1 MNKRIIISSL
11 NNIANL
17 LDNSG
22 LYKEASALT
31 KIMSRLAEDDTNFDP
46 RQKDFPLDTYR
57 AMGPARGDLSGYN
70 QNVTNNEP
78 KYDYTQ
84 DKNLYS
90 ILSDF
95 GKKYVA
101 ERDRENPIT
110 SYRELDAA
118 VYHAFESPAG
128 RANPRIGDMMFLNAF
143 EQSQNTFTQLNPD
156 VAELL
161 RGMFMIDRGID
172 NDKTFQSF
180 KGGVF
185 PALKKKMQER
195 PSTETIDLNTGNV
208 PFARKTTERSND
220 YHKLL
225 RRAKSLVKKI
235 AGEYWNKSGAQ
246 SSMDNLLR
254 YILNDSFVPD
264 EYQKEANSIME
275 EAQRLHDELKS
286 DVANMPKLDRDLPKF

>member
-1 MNKRIIISSL
+1 MNKRQIIASL
-11 NNIANL
+11 NNIANT
-17 LDNSG
+17 LDVSG
-22 LYKEASALT
+22 LHKEATSLT
-31 KIMSRLAEDDTNFDP
+31 NVMKRLAQEET
-46 RQKDFPLDTYR
+46 TEE
-57 AMGPARGDLSGYN
+57 A
-70 QNVTNNEP
+70 P

-128 RANPRIGDMMFLNAF
+128 RANPRIGDMMFLNEF
-143 EQSQNTFTQLNPD
+143 EQSQNVFTQLNPD

-180 KGGVF
+180 KGNIF

-195 PSTETIDLNTGNV
+195 PSTETIDLTTGNV
-208 PFARKTTERSND
+208 PFARKTTEKSNE

-225 RRAKSLVKKI
+225 RRAKSLLKKA

-254 YILNDSFVPD
+254 YIINDSYNEEFKD
-264 EYQKEANSIME
+264 EAYSIME
-275 EAQRLHDELKS
+275 EAQRLHDKLKS
-286 DVANMPKLDRDLPKF
+286 DVENMPKF

>member
-11 NNIANL
+11 NNIANV
-17 LDNSG
+17 LDNLG
-22 LYKEASALT
+22 NYKEANTVT
-31 KIMSRLAEDDTNFDP
+31 KVMKRLAQEDETP
-46 RQKDFPLDTYR
+46 
-57 AMGPARGDLSGYN
+57 
-70 QNVTNNEP
+70 E
-78 KYDYTQ
+78 YDYTQ

-110 SYRELDAA
+110 SYKELDAA

-128 RANPRIGDMMFLNAF
+128 RANPRIGDMMFLNEF

-161 RGMFMIDRGID
+161 RGLFMIDRGID

-180 KGGVF
+180 KGNIF

-195 PSTETIDLNTGNV
+195 PSTETFDLTTGNV
-208 PFARKTTERSND
+208 PFARKTTERSNE

-225 RRAKSLVKKI
+225 RKAKSLVKKI

-254 YILNDSFVPD
+254 YIINDSFVPD
-264 EYQKEANSIME
+264 EYKKEANSIME

-286 DVANMPKLDRDLPKF
+286 DAANLPKLDRDLPKF

>member
-1 MNKRIIISSL
+1 MNKKYILASL
-11 NNIANL
+11 YKIANT
-17 LDNSG
+17 LDVSG
-22 LYKEASALT
+22 LHKEASSLT
-31 KIMSRLAEDDTNFDP
+31 NLMKRLAEDDTNFDP

-57 AMGPARGDLSGYN
+57 AMGPARVDLSKY
-70 QNVTNNEP
+70 QEQEAP
-78 KYDYTQ
+78 KYDYT
-84 DKNLYS
+84 KESLYNS
-90 ILSDF
+90 LSDF

-101 ERDRENPIT
+101 DRNRENPIT
-110 SYRELDAA
+110 SYKEFDAA
-118 VYHAFESPAG
+118 IYHAFQSP
-128 RANPRIGDMMFLNAF
+128 NPRISEMMFLSPF
-143 EQSQNTFTQLNPD
+143 EQSQNVFTQINSD
-156 VAELL
+156 VSELL

-180 KGGVF
+180 KGSIF

-195 PSTETIDLNTGNV
+195 PSTETLDLTTGIV
-208 PFARKTTERSND
+208 PFGRKTTNKSND

-225 RRAKSLVKKI
+225 RRAKSLVKKA
-235 AGEYWNKSGAQ
+235 AGEYWNQSGAQ

-264 EYQKEANSIME
+264 EYSKEANSIME

>member
-1 MNKRIIISSL
+1 MNKRTIIASL
-11 NNIANL
+11 NNIANT
-17 LDNSG
+17 LDVTG
-22 LYKEASALT
+22 LYKEATSLT
-31 KIMSRLAEDDTNFDP
+31 NVMKRLAGEETAE
-46 RQKDFPLDTYR
+46 QE
-57 AMGPARGDLSGYN
+57 A
-70 QNVTNNEP
+70 P
-78 KYDYTQ
+78 KYDYTT
-84 DKNLYS
+84 DKDLYPL
-90 ILSDF
+90 LSDF

-118 VYHAFESPAG
+118 VEHAFKNG
-128 RANPRIGDMMFLNAF
+128 KGDYMFLSPF

-161 RGMFMIDRGID
+161 RGLFMIDRGID

-185 PALKKKMQER
+185 AALKKKMQER
-195 PSTETIDLNTGNV
+195 PSTETFDLTTGNI
-208 PFARKTTERSND
+208 PFARKTTEKSND

-254 YILNDSFVPD
+254 YIINDSYVPD
-264 EYQKEANSIME
+264 EYKKEANSIME

-286 DVANMPKLDRDLPKF
+286 DVANLPKLDRDLPKF

>member
-1 MNKRIIISSL
+1 MNKRQIISSL
-11 NNIANL
+11 YKIANT
-17 LDNSG
+17 LDITG
-22 LYKEASALT
+22 LHKEATSLT
-31 KIMSRLAEDDTNFDP
+31 NVMKRLAGEETTE
-46 RQKDFPLDTYR
+46 QE
-57 AMGPARGDLSGYN
+57 A
-70 QNVTNNEP
+70 P
-78 KYDYTQ
+78 KYDYTT
-84 DKNLYS
+84 DKDLYPL
-90 ILSDF
+90 LSDF

-101 ERDRENPIT
+101 ERHRENPIT

-118 VYHAFESPAG
+118 VEHAFKNG
-128 RANPRIGDMMFLNAF
+128 KGDYMFLSPF

-161 RGMFMIDRGID
+161 RGLFMIDRGID

-180 KGGVF
+180 KGSVF

-195 PSTETIDLNTGNV
+195 PSTESFDITTGNV
-208 PFARKTTERSND
+208 PFARKTTEKSND

-254 YILNDSFVPD
+254 YIINDSYVPD
-264 EYQKEANSIME
+264 EYKEEANSIME

-286 DVANMPKLDRDLPKF
+286 DVANLPKLDRDLPKF